1 MALNIIVLLTP
12 LYQKIIENFKV
23 LCVCVCGGVMP
34 LNIYH
39 IKDNLDILKT
49 LI

>member
-23 LCVCVCGGVMP
+23 LCVCVWGVMP

>member
-12 LYQKIIENFKV
+12 LYQKIIQNFKV
-23 LCVCVCGGVMP
+23 LCVYVGGVMP

>member
-12 LYQKIIENFKV
+12 LYQKNIENVKV
-23 LCVCVCGGVMP
+23 LCVGGVMP

-39 IKDNLDILKT
+39 IKDNLDI
-49 LI
+49 